1 MKKYQIIY
9 ADPPWHYKFGQSS
22 SRYVINKY
30 DTMSLEDICALPIK
44 DLSQDNAVLLM
55 WVTFPKLDWALP
67 VVNSWG
73 FEYKT
78 CAFVWV
84 KTNKK
89 YQTNQTS
96 FLPTDSFDKFT
107 GMGYYTRSNAEIC
120 LLATRGNPLP
130 RLCHDINQIVYEP
143 VEEHSKKPTVIRKYI
158 TDLFGDLPRIELFAR
173 QKADGWDCW
182 GNEVES
188 DINLEATRREID
200 G

>member
-1 MKKYQIIY
+1 
-9 ADPPWHYKFGQSS
+9 
-22 SRYVINKY
+22 
-30 DTMSLEDICALPIK
+30 MSLEDICALPIK